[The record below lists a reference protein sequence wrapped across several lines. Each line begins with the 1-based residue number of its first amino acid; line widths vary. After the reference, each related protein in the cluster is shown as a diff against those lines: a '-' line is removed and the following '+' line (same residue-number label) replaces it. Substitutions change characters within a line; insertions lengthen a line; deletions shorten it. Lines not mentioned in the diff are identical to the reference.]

1 MRLKESIS
9 ILEKILMIYNL
20 YLYLLHWLMDSLPKV
35 DDNYIKCAQCGWE
48 SEHINNLKFI
58 YIGDNTMEG
67 LCPNCYN
74 DRIYHKRDW
83 SDLKANSIPLTFKVY
98 FKGDENDF

>member
-1 MRLKESIS
+1 
-9 ILEKILMIYNL
+9 MIYNL

-35 DDNYIKCAQCGWE
+35 DDNHIKCAQCGWE

-58 YIGDNTMEG
+58 YVGDNTMEG

-74 DRIYHKRDW
+74 DRIYYKRDW
-83 SDLKANSIPLTFKVY
+83 SNLKSNSIPLSFKVY
-98 FKGDENDF
+98 FRGDTI

>member
-1 MRLKESIS
+1 MKNGKSYVLTASYAGAVAWNSCERKQRS
-9 ILEKILMIYNL
+9 
-20 YLYLLHWLMDSLPKV
+20 V
-35 DDNYIKCAQCGWE
+35 VVAGE

-58 YIGDNTMEG
+58 YIENNTIEG

-74 DRIYHKRDW
+74 DRIYYKRDW

-98 FKGDENDF
+98 FKGDDI